1 MALTPKQE
9 AFTRAYIETG
19 NASEAYRRSYDAG
32 NMKPETINRNAKAL
46 LDNNKIATRLAE
58 YRQEVAARTLVT
70 AELLT
75 DRLMRIAQKG
85 EDKDT
90 EPGLSVARAS
100 LMDIAKL
107 NGLIV
112 DKAEL
117 AGKDG
122 GAIQLE
128 QVRNDADAFAR
139 AVVSLAARSGAA
151 GTT

>member
-9 AFTRAYIETG
+9 AFARAYIETG
-19 NASEAYRRSYDAG
+19 NASEAYRRAYDAG

-46 LDNNKIATRLAE
+46 LDNNKIATRLEE
-58 YRQEVAARTLVT
+58 YRKEVAKRTLVT

-75 DRLMRIAQKG
+75 DRLMRLAQKG

-90 EPGLSVARAS
+90 EPGFSVARAS
-100 LMDIAKL
+100 LMDVAKL

-122 GAIQLE
+122 GAIIAE
-128 QVRNDADAFAR
+128 VRRVVIDGKDA
-139 AVVSLAARSGAA
+139 
-151 GTT
+151 

>member
-9 AFTRAYIETG
+9 AFARAYIETG
-19 NASEAYRRSYDAG
+19 NASEAYRRAYDAE
-32 NMKPETINRNAKAL
+32 NMKPETVNRSAKEL
-46 LDNNKIATRLAE
+46 LDNPKIAARLAE
-58 YRQEVAARTLVT
+58 YRQEVAERTLVT

-75 DRLMRIAQKG
+75 DKLLRIAKKG

-139 AVVSLAARSGAA
+139 TVASLVARSG
-151 GTT
+151 TTSAP